1 MRNGDELEDVRLLR
15 STGKNTA
22 KTEISLAPLVLI
34 ASRWARTLI
43 LILLSIN
50 CSTAHEGEKIYR
62 TGLEAS
68 KGWFAISPD
77 GYLIVFE
84 TGLVA
89 HGLRLLDLRTR
100 KISFIPEQAGRI
112 YRSPSWSPDGKQVA
126 VVSATVQ
133 GNREV
138 VGDRQIVLLDKGT
151 WLPRIIS
158 PNEGFKTSPFFSEDG
173 KTIYYFNGKKRESG
187 KTPASRYDL
196 HAVDLVSLQETQLTH
211 EEFYQACDG
220 DEKGRNVLFSATSKT
235 TDAFGKK
242 TRNALFLYDKA
253 GGGISQIQV
262 DQSSGIFD
270 FSCPRRDMAGNLYFK
285 ASKARPDGG
294 NYLSYLIRSS
304 PDGRAIEYLAQMPIN
319 LGFDIA
325 QNTGAIFALGTDG
338 EELIFQRLTAQAV
351 H

>member
-1 MRNGDELEDVRLLR
+1 MILSMDCYDRHRESMKSMFCPQLIVSRWVRL
-15 STGKNTA
+15 
-22 KTEISLAPLVLI
+22 
-34 ASRWARTLI
+34 LI
-43 LILLSIN
+43 LILVSIN
-50 CSTAHEGEKIYR
+50 CSMAHEGEKMYR

-84 TGLVA
+84 TGLMA

-100 KISFIPEQAGRI
+100 EISIIPVQTGRI
-112 YRSPSWSPDGKQVA
+112 YRSPSWSPDGKHVA

-133 GNREV
+133 DNREV

-242 TRNALFLYDKA
+242 SRNALFLYDKA

-270 FSCPRRDMAGNLYFK
+270 FSCPHRDMAGNLYFE
-285 ASKARPDGG
+285 ASKARADGG

-304 PDGRAIEYLAQMPIN
+304 HDGRAIEYLAQMPIN

-325 QNTGAIFALGTDG
+325 RNTGAIFALGTDG
-338 EELIFQRLTAQAV
+338 EELIFQRLTAKAA

>member
-1 MRNGDELEDVRLLR
+1 MK
-15 STGKNTA
+15 SMFCHQ
-22 KTEISLAPLVLI
+22 LI
-34 ASRWARTLI
+34 VNRWVKFLI
-43 LILLSIN
+43 LILVSIN
-50 CSTAHEGEKIYR
+50 CSMAHEGEKMYR

-100 KISFIPEQAGRI
+100 KIFLIPEQAGRI
-112 YRSPSWSPDGKQVA
+112 YRSPNWSPDGKQVV

-133 GNREV
+133 DNREV
-138 VGDRQIVLLDKGT
+138 IGDRQIVLLDIET
-151 WLPRIIS
+151 WLPQIIS
-158 PNEGFKTSPFFSEDG
+158 LNQGFKTSPFFSEDG

-196 HAVDLVSLQETQLTH
+196 HAIDLVSLQETQLTH
-211 EEFYQACDG
+211 EEFYQACKG
-220 DEKGRNVLFSATSKT
+220 EEKGRKVLFSATSKT

-242 TRNALFLYDKA
+242 SRNALFLYDKA
-253 GGGISQIQV
+253 GGSISQIQV

-304 PDGRAIEYLAQMPIN
+304 PDGRAIQYLAQMPIS

-325 QNTGAIFALGTDG
+325 RNTGAIFALGTDG
-338 EELIFQRLTAQAV
+338 EELIFQRLAAQAV